1 MKHLVIPGSARTVTL
16 VVAAAIACTD
26 PAQTAQSIAEPVI
39 LSGQCSAPST
49 TVVGSHTWGA
59 LRARV
64 LSSAHVAIDQTD
76 RSGRPFGA
84 TTVFDPPA
92 AAFPEGAAL
101 AVGVASVQD
110 QSSGLTVGLRMG
122 ARTVTVNITSPED
135 GVVRYE
141 VVNWGGSPPT
151 ETTIAAPSD
160 ASEHFYGFGEKFNAL
175 DQSGNDVD
183 VITSDHP
190 GSKGDNSYK
199 AAPWF
204 VSTRGYGLHLDS
216 TAESFF
222 HMRSLN
228 SSCYQVTNK
237 VGALAFNFSAGPAL
251 PDVIS
256 HYTSYSGRPPLP
268 PAFAFGPWL
277 SSDVWRDGG
286 EVRFVVQTMRALGIP
301 GSVFVF
307 DSPWEVAYNDFQF
320 NMTQFGAGN
329 SYPTP
334 VVDASGNWSGAL
346 TTQLYPGFASLQD
359 MMSFLRS
366 NGYKVVLW
374 LTPIVNTQSIDEG
387 IAGQSTGKASTYD
400 DGVAKNVFV
409 HDSSGNPLL
418 IDWWKGRGSPV
429 DFTSPTAR
437 DWLTSQLAALV
448 AQSGG
453 VVGGFKTDD
462 GESHGDASATS
473 DGVYIPPSAQYA
485 DGRTGVLMRNGYAL
499 EYQRTV
505 WNVLGTTG
513 VILSRGGFAGTQA
526 FPGGWAGDNAS
537 TFDAADGLPSVIIAG
552 QSAAMS
558 GYAIWGSDIGGYLD
572 VGPITNPQRSAA
584 EEATVEHLFMRWT
597 QFGALSPIMQ
607 LHRQIGSGHQ
617 YAWSFGTA
625 ALANY
630 RAHGRLHTSLFPYL
644 YAYASKA
651 AATGVPII
659 RPLVL
664 TDQDDTATFV
674 VRYVY
679 HLGDELLVAPML
691 ADNASRSVTLPPGTW
706 FDFYSGQPHAGGSAI
721 TVTPAADQI
730 PLFVRDGAIV
740 PMLLDSPLSLNDAS
754 YVGAGGVST
763 PGGGLRVL
771 VYPSTAGATS
781 QFTMADGTTFSA
793 AQASGATTVTIT
805 SAARTIELRIFGV
818 QPASVTR
825 DGAALPEL
833 DAATLDMSAE
843 GWALDG
849 QFVRIKVSAT
859 GGTTQLS
866 AQ

>member
-1 MKHLVIPGSARTVTL
+1 V

-26 PAQTAQSIAEPVI
+26 PSQTAQSVGEPV
-39 LSGQCSAPST
+39 LLAGQCSTPST

-59 LRARV
+59 VHARV
-64 LSSAHVAIDQTD
+64 LSSAHVAIDQPD
-76 RSGRPFGA
+76 RNGQPFGA
-84 TTVFDPPA
+84 TTIFDPPA

-101 AVGVASVQD
+101 ASGVASVQD
-110 QSSGLTVGLRMG
+110 QSSGMAVAFRMG
-122 ARTVTVNITSPED
+122 ARTVKLEITSPED

-141 VVNWGGSPPT
+141 VVDWGGSPPT

-160 ASEHFYGFGEKFNAL
+160 SSEHFYGFGEKFNAL
-175 DQSGNDVD
+175 DQSGNDID

-190 GSKGDNSYK
+190 GTKGDNSYK
-199 AAPWF
+199 VAPWF
-204 VSTRGYGLHLDS
+204 VSTRGYGFHLDS

-228 SSCYQVTNK
+228 TSCYQVTNK
-237 VGALAFNFSAGPAL
+237 VGTLAFNFSAGPSL
-251 PDVIS
+251 PDVLT

-346 TTQLYPGFASLQD
+346 ATQFYPGFASLGD
-359 MMSFLRS
+359 MLSFLQS

-374 LTPIVNTQSIDEG
+374 LTPIVNTQSNNEG
-387 IAGQSTGKASTYD
+387 IAGQNTGKASTYD

-409 HDSSGNPLL
+409 HDSSGKPLL

-429 DFTSPTAR
+429 DFTSPTASA
-437 DWLTSQLAALV
+437 WFTSQLSALV

-453 VVGGFKTDD
+453 VIGGFKTDD
-462 GESHGDASATS
+462 GESHGDTN
-473 DGVYIPPSAQYA
+473 VYIPPSAQYA

-526 FPGGWAGDNAS
+526 YPGGWAGDNAS

-584 EEATVEHLFMRWT
+584 EEATVEHLFMRWA

-607 LHRQIGSGHQ
+607 IHRQIGAGHQ

-625 ALANY
+625 AVDNY
-630 RAHGRLHTSLFPYL
+630 RAHAKLHTSLFPYL
-644 YAYASKA
+644 YAYANKA

-664 TDQDDTATFV
+664 TDQDDTATFS

-679 HLGDELLVAPML
+679 HLGDELLVAPMM
-691 ADNASRSVTLPPGTW
+691 ADSASRSVTLPPGNW
-706 FDFYSGQPHAGGSAI
+706 VDFYSGQRHAGGAAI
-721 TVTPAADQI
+721 TVTPPINQI

-740 PMLLDSPLSLNDAS
+740 PMLLDSPLSLNDAT

-763 PGGGLRVL
+763 PSGDLSVL

-781 QFTMADGTTFSA
+781 QFTMADGTALSA
-793 AQASGATTVTIT
+793 AQASGATNVTIT

-818 QPASVTR
+818 QPTSVTQ
-825 DGAALPEL
+825 DGTALPQL
-833 DAATLDMSAE
+833 DPATLDMSAE
-843 GWALDG
+843 GWTMAGL
-849 QFVRIKVSAT
+849 FARVKLSAT
-859 GGTTQLS
+859 GRTTQVT
-866 AQ
+866 AH